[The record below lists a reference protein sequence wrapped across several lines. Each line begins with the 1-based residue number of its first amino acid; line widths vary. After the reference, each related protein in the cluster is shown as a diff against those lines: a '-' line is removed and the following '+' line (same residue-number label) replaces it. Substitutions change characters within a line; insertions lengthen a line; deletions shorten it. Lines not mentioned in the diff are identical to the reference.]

1 MLFKI
6 LAFFAVLIAIYL
18 IFFKTRLKRDV
29 KGGAKKEDKDAQ
41 NFVECKKCG
50 TFIEAKDAV
59 ISGGGYVCQE
69 CMQCEN
75 KGHKG

>member
-6 LAFFAVLIAIYL
+6 LAFLAVLIAIYL
-18 IFFKTRLKRDV
+18 IFFKTRV
-29 KGGAKKEDKDAQ
+29 KGGAKKEDKDAE

-59 ISGGGYVCQE
+59 ISGGGYVCRE
-69 CMQCEN
+69 CMQSKKE
-75 KGHKG
+75 

>member
-6 LAFFAVLIAIYL
+6 LAFLAVLIAIYL
-18 IFFKTRLKRDV
+18 IFFKTRV
-29 KGGAKKEDKDAQ
+29 KGGAKKEDKDAE

-59 ISGGGYVCQE
+59 ISGGGYVCE
-69 CMQCEN
+69 DCMQSKKE
-75 KGHKG
+75 

>member
-6 LAFFAVLIAIYL
+6 LVFLAVLIAIYL
-18 IFFKTRLKRDV
+18 IFFKTRVKRGV
-29 KGGAKKEDKDAQ
+29 KGGAKKEDKEAE

-59 ISGGGYVCQE
+59 ISGGGYVCPE
-69 CMQCEN
+69 CMQSKKE
-75 KGHKG
+75 

>member
-29 KGGAKKEDKDAQ
+29 KGGATKEDKDAQ

-59 ISGGGYVCQE
+59 ISGGGYVCE
-69 CMQCEN
+69 DCI
-75 KGHKG
+75 KDKK

>member
-6 LAFFAVLIAIYL
+6 LVFLAVLIAIYL
-18 IFFKTRLKRDV
+18 IFFKTRVKRGV
-29 KGGAKKEDKDAQ
+29 KKEDKEAE

-59 ISGGGYVCQE
+59 ISGGGYVCQD
-69 CMQCEN
+69 CMQSKKE
-75 KGHKG
+75 

>member
-6 LAFFAVLIAIYL
+6 LVFLAVLIAIYL
-18 IFFKTRLKRDV
+18 IFFKTRVKRGV
-29 KGGAKKEDKDAQ
+29 KKEDKEAE

-59 ISGGGYVCQE
+59 ISGGGYVCE
-69 CMQCEN
+69 DCMQCD
-75 KGHKG
+75 K

>member
-6 LAFFAVLIAIYL
+6 LAFLAVLIAIYL
-18 IFFKTRLKRDV
+18 IFFKTRVKRGV
-29 KGGAKKEDKDAQ
+29 KKEDKEAE

-59 ISGGGYVCQE
+59 ISGGGYVCRE
-69 CMQCEN
+69 CMQSKKE
-75 KGHKG
+75 

>member
-6 LAFFAVLIAIYL
+6 LVFLAVLIAIYL
-18 IFFKTRLKRDV
+18 IFFKTRVKRGV
-29 KGGAKKEDKDAQ
+29 KKEDKEAE

-59 ISGGGYVCQE
+59 ISGGGYVCPE
-69 CMQCEN
+69 CMQSKKE
-75 KGHKG
+75 

>member
-6 LAFFAVLIAIYL
+6 LAFLAVLIAIYL
-18 IFFKTRLKRDV
+18 IFFKTRV
-29 KGGAKKEDKDAQ
+29 KGGAKKEDKDAE

-59 ISGGGYVCQE
+59 ISGGGYVCRD
-69 CMQCEN
+69 CMQSKKE
-75 KGHKG
+75 

>member
-6 LAFFAVLIAIYL
+6 LVFLAVLIAIYL
-18 IFFKTRLKRDV
+18 IFFKTRV
-29 KGGAKKEDKDAQ
+29 KGGAKKEDKDAE

-59 ISGGGYVCQE
+59 TSGGGYVCQD
-69 CMQCEN
+69 CMQSKKE
-75 KGHKG
+75 

>member
-6 LAFFAVLIAIYL
+6 LAFLAVLIAIYL
-18 IFFKTRLKRDV
+18 IFFKTRV
-29 KGGAKKEDKDAQ
+29 KGGAKKEDKEAQ

-59 ISGGGYVCQE
+59 ISGGGYI
-69 CMQCEN
+69 CEDCI
-75 KGHKG
+75 KDKK

>member
-6 LAFFAVLIAIYL
+6 LAFLAVLIAIYL
-18 IFFKTRLKRDV
+18 IFFKTRV
-29 KGGAKKEDKDAQ
+29 KGGAKKEDKDAE

-59 ISGGGYVCQE
+59 ISGGGYI
-69 CMQCEN
+69 CEDCI
-75 KGHKG
+75 KDRK

>member
-6 LAFFAVLIAIYL
+6 LAFLAVLIAIYL
-18 IFFKTRLKRDV
+18 IFFKTRV
-29 KGGAKKEDKDAQ
+29 KGGAKKEDKDAE

-59 ISGGGYVCQE
+59 ISGGGYI
-69 CMQCEN
+69 CEDCI
-75 KGHKG
+75 KDKK

>member
-6 LAFFAVLIAIYL
+6 LAFLAVLIAIYL
-18 IFFKTRLKRDV
+18 IFFKTRIKRGV
-29 KGGAKKEDKDAQ
+29 KGAKKEDKEAE

-59 ISGGGYVCQE
+59 ISGSGYI
-69 CMQCEN
+69 CEDCI
-75 KGHKG
+75 KDKK

>member
-6 LAFFAVLIAIYL
+6 LAFLAVLIAIYL
-18 IFFKTRLKRDV
+18 IFFKTRVKRGV
-29 KGGAKKEDKDAQ
+29 KGAKKEDKEAQ

-59 ISGGGYVCQE
+59 ISGGGYVCRD
-69 CMQCEN
+69 CI
-75 KGHKG
+75 KDRK

>member
-18 IFFKTRLKRDV
+18 IFFKTRV
-29 KGGAKKEDKDAQ
+29 KGGAKKEDKDAE

-50 TFIEAKDAV
+50 TFIEVKDAV
-59 ISGGGYVCQE
+59 ICGGGYVCQDCVQSKKE
-69 CMQCEN
+69 
-75 KGHKG
+75 

>member
-6 LAFFAVLIAIYL
+6 LAFLAVLIAIYL
-18 IFFKTRLKRDV
+18 IFFKTRVKRGIKD
-29 KGGAKKEDKDAQ
+29 AKNKDEDAQ

-59 ISGGGYVCQE
+59 ISGGGYVCPE
-69 CMQCEN
+69 CMQSKKE
-75 KGHKG
+75 

>member
-6 LAFFAVLIAIYL
+6 LAFLAVLIAIYL
-18 IFFKTRLKRDV
+18 IFFKTRVKRGV
-29 KGGAKKEDKDAQ
+29 KKEDKDAE

-59 ISGGGYVCQE
+59 ISGGGYI
-69 CMQCEN
+69 CEDCI
-75 KGHKG
+75 KDKK

>member
-6 LAFFAVLIAIYL
+6 LAFLAVLIAIYL
-18 IFFKTRLKRDV
+18 IFFKTRV
-29 KGGAKKEDKDAQ
+29 KGGAKKEDKEAQ

-59 ISGGGYVCQE
+59 ISGGGYVCSE
-69 CMQCEN
+69 CMQSKKE
-75 KGHKG
+75 

>member
-6 LAFFAVLIAIYL
+6 LVFLAVLIAIYL
-18 IFFKTRLKRDV
+18 IFFKTRVKR
-29 KGGAKKEDKDAQ
+29 GAKKEDKEAE

-59 ISGGGYVCQE
+59 ISGGGDI
-69 CMQCEN
+69 CEDCI
-75 KGHKG
+75 KDKK

>member
-6 LAFFAVLIAIYL
+6 LTFLAVLIAIYL
-18 IFFKTRLKRDV
+18 IFFKTRV
-29 KGGAKKEDKDAQ
+29 KGGAKKEDKDAE

-59 ISGGGYVCQE
+59 ISGGGYI
-69 CMQCEN
+69 CEDCI
-75 KGHKG
+75 KDKK

>member
-6 LAFFAVLIAIYL
+6 LVFLAVLIAIYL
-18 IFFKTRLKRDV
+18 IFFKTRVKRGV
-29 KGGAKKEDKDAQ
+29 KKEDKEAE

-59 ISGGGYVCQE
+59 ISGGGYI
-69 CMQCEN
+69 CEDCI
-75 KGHKG
+75 KDRK

>member
-6 LAFFAVLIAIYL
+6 LVFLAVLIAIYL
-18 IFFKTRLKRDV
+18 IFFKTRVKRGV
-29 KGGAKKEDKDAQ
+29 KKEDKDAE

-59 ISGGGYVCQE
+59 ISGGGYVCPE
-69 CMQCEN
+69 CMQSKKE
-75 KGHKG
+75 

>member
-6 LAFFAVLIAIYL
+6 LVFLAVLIAIYL
-18 IFFKTRLKRDV
+18 IFFKTRVKRGV
-29 KGGAKKEDKDAQ
+29 KKEDKEAE

-59 ISGGGYVCQE
+59 ISGGGYVCRD
-69 CMQCEN
+69 CMQSKKE
-75 KGHKG
+75 